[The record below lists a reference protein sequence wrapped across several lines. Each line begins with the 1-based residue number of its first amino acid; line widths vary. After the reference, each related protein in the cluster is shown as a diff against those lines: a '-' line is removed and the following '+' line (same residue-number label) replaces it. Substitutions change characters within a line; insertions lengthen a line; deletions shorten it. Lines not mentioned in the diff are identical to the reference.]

1 MIEFSSIDFLIFDLG
16 NVVIDIDYQKT
27 SNLIS
32 LELKST
38 HQDQMKNFFLT
49 EFHKDYEKG
58 LIDSPTFRNAVRS
71 YFGQTWEDEKVDHL
85 WNSLLLDIPSER
97 IQLIS
102 SFQNKY
108 QLGVLSNTNEIHIQK
123 LNSILKQEHQLDY
136 LNQIFHHV
144 FLSYEMGLAK
154 PSKEI
159 YEKMIADLDTKP
171 ERIVFFDDLEAN
183 VKGAVATGINAVHVT
198 GPQVIFDYL
207 RYA

>member
-38 HQDQMKNFFLT
+38 HQDQIKNFFLT

-183 VKGAVATGINAVHVT
+183 VKGAAATGINAVHVT